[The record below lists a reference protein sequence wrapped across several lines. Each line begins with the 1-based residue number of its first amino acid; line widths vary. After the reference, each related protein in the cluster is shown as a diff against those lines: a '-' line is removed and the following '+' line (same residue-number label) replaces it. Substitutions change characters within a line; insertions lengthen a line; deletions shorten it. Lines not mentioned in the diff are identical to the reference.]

1 MQLDVLK
8 HMHCEIITA
17 AELINISIA
26 SKKNKVAGERPG
38 QLGGVKKERRTHS
51 IKARMLQRACLVARR
66 SESGRRMHRQGRNSV
81 RR

>member
-1 MQLDVLK
+1 MHRDVLK